1 MKAEHPGRDGL
12 LLVIDV
18 GNSLVVAGLFQQDRL
33 VVHWHLSTDRHK
45 TADEYAVLL
54 RALFRQ
60 QGLSLEQVDAVVL
73 SSVVPPLMPS
83 LEDLVRRYFGVEPLV
98 IAPGLKTGMPVRFDD
113 PREVGADRIVTALAA
128 LHKYGGPLVVVDFGT
143 ATIFDVVSASGEYL
157 GGAIAPGILISAEA
171 LFQRA
176 AKLPRIE
183 LVRPPRA
190 IGTNTVASMQAGMVF
205 GFAGQ
210 VDELVRRIAR
220 ELQAPLP
227 AGANPGPGDLRVV
240 ATGDQAELIAREAE
254 TIQRVDPLLTL
265 EGLRL
270 IYELNRPRPA

>member
-1 MKAEHPGRDGL
+1 M

-45 TADEYAVLL
+45 TSDEYAVLL

-60 QGLSLEQVDAVVL
+60 QGFSLDQVDAVVL
-73 SSVVPPLMPS
+73 SSVVPPLMPV

-128 LHKYGGPLVVVDFGT
+128 LRKYGGPLVVVDFGT

-183 LVRPPRA
+183 LVRPARA

-210 VDELVRRIAR
+210 VDELVRRIAA
-220 ELQAPLP
+220 ELRVPLP
-227 AGANPGPGDLRVV
+227 AGADPGPGELRVV

-270 IYELNRPRPA
+270 IYELNRPQPA

>member
-1 MKAEHPGRDGL
+1 MKAADPSSQEM

-18 GNSLVVAGLFQQDRL
+18 GNSLVIAGLFQQDRL

-60 QGLSLEQVDAVVL
+60 NGFTLEQVKAVVL
-73 SSVVPPLMPS
+73 SSVVPPLMPA
-83 LEDLVRRYFGVEPLV
+83 LEDLVRRYFGVDPLV

-113 PREVGADRIVTALAA
+113 PRDVGADRIATALAA

-143 ATIFDVVSASGEYL
+143 ATIFDVVSAGGEYL

-183 LVRPPRA
+183 LVRPARA

-210 VDELVRRIAR
+210 VDELVRRIAA
-220 ELQAPLP
+220 ELHVPLP
-227 AGANPGPGDLRVV
+227 YSREPGPGELRVV
-240 ATGDQAELIAREAE
+240 ATGDQAELIARETE

-270 IYELNRPRPA
+270 IYERNRPQPA